1 MVRVRLLQVESNA
14 SESVESRIKRVLEQL
29 PEHAAA
35 TDFLVLPELWH
46 VGAFDLAGAR
56 DNAQPLSSSLITE
69 LAAVA
74 ANAKIWLHGG
84 SVAIRNEDGTTTN
97 TSLVFNPAGELVGQY
112 QKQHLFGFADGERTV
127 MTAGNDV
134 VVIDTPLGR
143 TGLATCYDLRFPEL
157 FRSLTDKSAQT
168 FLICAGWPTPR
179 ISHWDI
185 LAQARAIEN
194 QAYVVACN
202 GRGAHAGVVLGGHSI
217 VVNPRGEI
225 IAHASE
231 SDEYLDAE
239 IDIDLVDQWRS
250 AFPVLADR
258 RNL

>member
-14 SESVESRIKRVLEQL
+14 SESVDSRIARVLAQL
-29 PEHAAA
+29 PQHASQ

-56 DNAQPLSSSLITE
+56 DNAQSISGTLVVALSE
-69 LAAVA
+69 AAKA
-74 ANAKIWLHGG
+74 AGIWLHGG
-84 SVAIRNEDGTTTN
+84 SVAIRNADGTTTN
-97 TSLVFNPAGELVGQY
+97 TSLVFNPAGQLVGEY

-127 MTAGNDV
+127 MTAGEDH
-134 VVIDTPLGR
+134 VVIETPLGR

-157 FRSLTDKSAQT
+157 FRALTDKSAQT
-168 FLICAGWPTPR
+168 FLLCAGWPTPR

-194 QAYVVACN
+194 QAFMIACN

-225 IAHASE
+225 IAHASAT
-231 SDEYLDAE
+231 DEYVDAE
-239 IDIDLVDQWRS
+239 IDVDSVDQWRTS
-250 AFPVLADR
+250 FPVLADR
-258 RNL
+258 RK